1 MTVMLRND
9 DLLPEAEV
17 QAARIDLAASF
28 RWFARL
34 GMHEAVANHLS
45 VAVSKDGS
53 KFLMNPRG
61 RHFSRVKASELMLL
75 DSADQGTLNRSDAPD
90 PTAWFIHG
98 RLHAL
103 LPEARCIMHL
113 HPIYTTALAGLEDS
127 SMLPIDQNTMRFYD
141 RVATDADFSGMAL
154 ASEEGDRLAGLLREK
169 PILMMGNHGITV
181 TAPTIA
187 FAFDEMVYFERAA
200 QTLMIAHAS
209 GRKLR
214 VAPDH
219 VARLTA
225 RQWLDY
231 PHLADDHL
239 AEVKAILDREAPD
252 YRD

>member
-9 DLLPEAEV
+9 DLLSDAEV
-17 QAARIDLAASF
+17 EQARVDLAASF

-45 VAVSKDGS
+45 VAVSKDGA

-61 RHFSRVKASELMLL
+61 RHFSRVKASELLLL
-75 DSADQGTLNRSDAPD
+75 DSGDPATLKRSDAPD

-127 SMLPIDQNTMRFYD
+127 TLYPIDQNTMRFYD
-141 RVATDADFSGMAL
+141 RVAMDPDFGGMAL
-154 ASEEGDRLAGLLREK
+154 ADAEGDRLAGLLQQK
-169 PILMMGNHGITV
+169 SILMMGNHGITV
-181 TAPTIA
+181 TAPSVA
-187 FAFDEMVYFERAA
+187 LAFDEMVYFERAA
-200 QTLMIAHAS
+200 QTLMIAYS
-209 GRKLR
+209 TGKKLR
-214 VAPDH
+214 VASDQ
-219 VARLTA
+219 VARVTA
-225 RQWLDY
+225 EQWLDY

-239 AEVKAILDREAPD
+239 AEVKAILDREEPD
-252 YRD
+252 YRQ

>member
-9 DLLPEAEV
+9 DMLSETEV
-17 QAARIDLAASF
+17 EQSRIDLAASF

-45 VAVSKDGS
+45 AAVSKDGS

-61 RHFSRVKASELMLL
+61 RHFSRVRASELLLL
-75 DSADQGTLNRSDAPD
+75 DSGDQATLKRSDAPD

-113 HPIYTTALAGLEDS
+113 HPTYTTALAGLEDS
-127 SMLPIDQNTMRFYD
+127 TMYPIDQNTMRFYD
-141 RVATDADFSGMAL
+141 RVAMDPDFGGMAL
-154 ASEEGDRLAGLLREK
+154 ADEEGDRLAGMLGK
-169 PILMMGNHGITV
+169 KSILMMGNHGITV
-181 TAPTIA
+181 TAPSIA

-200 QTLMIAHAS
+200 QTLMIAYAT
-209 GRKLR
+209 GKKLR
-214 VAPDH
+214 VASDD
-219 VARLTA
+219 VARTTA

-231 PHLADDHL
+231 PNLADDHL
-239 AEVKAILDREAPD
+239 NEVKAILDREEPD
-252 YRD
+252 YRS